1 MHLWLLIECEHEWT
15 DVEDE
20 ASSSDKHGKL
30 GNMYNMYSVQYLQY
44 VQCTVHVS
52 ETE

>member
-1 MHLWLLIECEHEWT
+1 MREELTWET
-15 DVEDE
+15 R
-20 ASSSDKHGKL
+20 KQ
-30 GNMYNMYSVQYLQY
+30 GNMYNMYSVQYIQY